1 MADLMAKQNSFNGR
15 KLHPVPDVAL
25 GVEGLTKH
33 FPVSGG
39 LFLRQTGVVHAVDDV
54 SFGIKKGETLGL
66 VGESGCGKTTLGR
79 CIMGLYPITAGKIFL
94 HGRQIAPGNPKWLK
108 SMRLQMQMIFQDP
121 FESLNARHTVGEIL
135 REKYIIHGRKEGRSN
150 KEIGKLLERVGL
162 SGDDV
167 SRFPHEFSGGQRQR
181 IGIARAI
188 SLNPEVIICDEPVS
202 ALDVSVQSQ
211 ILNLMVSLQREM
223 GLTYLFI
230 SHDLAVVKHVSDR
243 IAVMYLGRIVEVAPA
258 QILYENPL
266 HPYTRALLS
275 AIPVP
280 DPLARKERIILKGE
294 VPSPENPPSGCRF
307 HTRCPRAMD
316 LCRQREPHLSLSPD
330 AKNSQTDANASQQD
344 PHHVV
349 ACHLYTPCT

>member
-1 MADLMAKQNSFNGR
+1 MAELREKQSRFNGI
-15 KLHPVPDVAL
+15 KPDSDPDEVL
-25 GVEGLTKH
+25 RVSGLTKH

-39 LFLRQTGVVHAVDDV
+39 IFLRQTGVVHAVDDV
-54 SFGIKKGETLGL
+54 SFGIKKGQTLGL

-135 REKYIIHGRKEGRSN
+135 REKYIIHGKKEGRSD
-150 KEIGKLLERVGL
+150 EDIGQLLERVGL
-162 SGDDV
+162 SGDDI

-211 ILNLMVSLQREM
+211 ILNLMVALQREM

-243 IAVMYLGRIVEVAPA
+243 IAVMYLGRIVESAPA
-258 QILYENPL
+258 QSLYENPL

-275 AIPVP
+275 AIPLP
-280 DPLARKERIILKGE
+280 DPLARKEQIILKGE
-294 VPSPENPPSGCRF
+294 VPSPENPPPGCRF

-316 LCRQREPHLSLSPD
+316 VCRREEPMLVSPD
-330 AKNSQTDANASQQD
+330 HADTTPSGV
-344 PHHVV
+344 HGV
-349 ACHLYTPCT
+349 ACHLYTL